1 MKTILS
7 LVALALACALPIGAS
22 AADPAQAA
30 PATGTPAPK
39 AMPAEAGKT
48 ELPSMFKE
56 LDQNKDGQ
64 VSKEESKR
72 SAEVQARFDAMDTD
86 RNGKITVAEW
96 NMAEKAKQP
105 MKQ

>member
-1 MKTILS
+1 MKTILG
-7 LVALALACALPIGAS
+7 LVALALAGALPIGAS
-22 AADPAQAA
+22 AADPAPAA
-30 PATGTPAPK
+30 PATGTTVPK

-56 LDQNKDGQ
+56 LDQNRDGQ
-64 VSKEESKR
+64 VSKEESER
-72 SAEVQARFDAMDTD
+72 SAEVQASFDSMDTD
-86 RNGKITVAEW
+86 SNRMISVAEW

>member
-7 LVALALACALPIGAS
+7 LVTLALAGALSVGAS

-30 PATGTPAPK
+30 PAAGTTAPK

-72 SAEVQARFDAMDTD
+72 SAEVQTSFDAIDSD
-86 RNGKITVAEW
+86 RSGKISVAEW

>member
-1 MKTILS
+1 
-7 LVALALACALPIGAS
+7 
-22 AADPAQAA
+22 
-30 PATGTPAPK
+30 
-39 AMPAEAGKT
+39 MPAEAGKT

-72 SAEVQARFDAMDTD
+72 SAEVQTSFDSIDSD
-86 RNGKITVAEW
+86 RNGKISVAEW
-96 NMAEKAKQP
+96 NMSEKAKQP